1 MKLNYQ
7 LMKQSHRKS
16 TFHEVTILWGKNQSK
31 YFVAKK
37 ANKVGQIQE
46 KKNLNKYELLFKNKN
61 HAL

>member
-1 MKLNYQ
+1 
-7 LMKQSHRKS
+7 MKQSHHKS
-16 TFHEVTILWGKNQSK
+16 AFHEVTILWGKNQSK